1 MLLLLEGAEGFLRRI
16 RMLISRARSL
26 RFYEKSYGK
35 QNSPALYEL
44 EGLNSL
50 PGSDNTPTIL
60 SYKKIS
66 TRGNGRKCPNTI
78 TAPYS

>member
-1 MLLLLEGAEGFLRRI
+1 MLV
-16 RMLISRARSL
+16 SRAR
-26 RFYEKSYGK
+26 FFEKSYGTGSK
-35 QNSPALYEL
+35 NPQPSYVL
-44 EGLNSL
+44 EDLNSL

-66 TRGNGRKCPNTI
+66 TRGNRRKCPNTT

>member
-1 MLLLLEGAEGFLRRI
+1 
-16 RMLISRARSL
+16 MLILRARSL
-26 RFYEKSYGK
+26 RFYEKLYHNGSK
-35 QNSPALYEL
+35 SPQPSYEL
-44 EGLNSL
+44 EHLNSL
-50 PGSDNTPTIL
+50 PGSDNTPTTL